1 MPVTSKLPN
10 VGTTIFTVM
19 SKLAAEQGAINLS
32 QGFPD
37 FDGPKLLLE
46 RVGHHLNG
54 GHNQY
59 APMAGVVELR
69 IEIARKVAAL
79 YGASVDPET
88 EVTVTAG
95 ATEAIFCAI
104 TAVVRPGDEVLVL
117 DPVYDSYEPA
127 ITLAGG
133 IARHVPMSGPAF
145 RPDWDR
151 IRDALNRRTRLFI
164 MNSPHNPTGS
174 VWHES
179 DLRTLA
185 ELAAQYD
192 LVVVADEVYEHI
204 VFDGARHESVLRH
217 PDLAARSFVVSS
229 FGKTF
234 HVTGW
239 KIGYCV
245 APKPLTLELR
255 RIHQYVTFVANTP
268 VQLGLADY
276 MAMAPDYAGTLG
288 AFYQQKRDL
297 FIARLAGSR
306 FVVRPSQGTY
316 FQLLDYSAVS
326 NERDVEL
333 AHRLTVE
340 HKVASIPVSV
350 FYEALPE
357 PSATRGGAHEE
368 SRVLRFCFAKNDA
381 TLERAAEILCR
392 L

>member
-1 MPVTSKLPN
+1 MPVTSKLPH

-37 FDGPKLLLE
+37 FDGPPLLLE

-54 GHNQY
+54 GRNQY

-69 IEIARKVAAL
+69 EQIARKVAAL
-79 YGASVDPET
+79 YGCWADPES

-104 TAVVRPGDEVLVL
+104 TAVVHPGDEVVVL

-127 ITLAGG
+127 IRLAGG
-133 IARHVPMSGPAF
+133 IARHVPMQGPDF

-151 IRDALNRRTRLFI
+151 IRDTLNERTRLF
-164 MNSPHNPTGS
+164 MLNTPHNPTGA
-174 VWHES
+174 VWQPS
-179 DLRTLA
+179 DMRTLA
-185 ELAAQYD
+185 ELADRYD
-192 LVVVADEVYEHI
+192 LTIVADEVYEHI

-229 FGKTF
+229 FGKTY

-245 APKPLTLELR
+245 ASKNLTTELR
-255 RIHQYVTFVANTP
+255 RVHQYVTFVANTP

-288 AFYQQKRDL
+288 DFYQKKRDL

-306 FVVRPSQGTY
+306 FRVPPSQGTY

-326 NERDVEL
+326 DERDVDL

-350 FYEALPE
+350 FYETMP
-357 PSATRGGAHEE
+357 E
-368 SRVLRFCFAKNDA
+368 SRLLRFCFAKNDA